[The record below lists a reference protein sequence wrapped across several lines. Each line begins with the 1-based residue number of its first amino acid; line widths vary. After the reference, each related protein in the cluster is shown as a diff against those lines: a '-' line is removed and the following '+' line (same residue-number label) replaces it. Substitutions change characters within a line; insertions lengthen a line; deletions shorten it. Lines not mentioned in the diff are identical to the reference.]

1 MRLAIPVLERQH
13 LEHGVMRTCILLSSS
28 TSGVPIV
35 HRIISSNIYKCQIR
49 SPDRGEP
56 HSECVIGTLGC
67 PGIRNLR
74 LIWKFCLCSP
84 GRQIVNNVRRPLS
97 VYTLVQRE
105 LQGDDLRVRSQ
116 TSPFRNFGRPATLLV
131 ATPRCVPSTR

>member
-1 MRLAIPVLERQH
+1 MIE
-13 LEHGVMRTCILLSSS
+13 E
-28 TSGVPIV
+28 
-35 HRIISSNIYKCQIR
+35 
-49 SPDRGEP
+49 DP
-56 HSECVIGTLGC
+56 HSECVIRTPRYLGM
-67 PGIRNLR
+67 GNLR

-116 TSPFRNFGRPATLLV
+116 TSPFHNFSGPATLECHRMML
-131 ATPRCVPSTR
+131 ASECQTLTTQRQTEDYAD